1 MTMHHTYRI
10 TAILKVDIFKTS
22 ITVFGVILTDNF
34 KYQSHFIDTDNIT
47 RRDQR
52 EYVQNTDKKCYCTF
66 VKLYHK

>member
-10 TAILKVDIFKTS
+10 TAILKVDIFKSS

-47 RRDQR
+47 QGQSDRI
-52 EYVQNTDKKCYCTF
+52 
-66 VKLYHK
+66 